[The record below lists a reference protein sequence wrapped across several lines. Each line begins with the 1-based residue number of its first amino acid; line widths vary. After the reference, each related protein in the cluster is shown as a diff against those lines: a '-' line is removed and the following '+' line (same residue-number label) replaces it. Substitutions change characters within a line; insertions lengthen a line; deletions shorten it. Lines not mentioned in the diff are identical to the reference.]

1 MKKIFIITSLLAI
14 SNAVKSQSALENYIK
29 IALENN
35 LTLKNSKLEYV
46 KSEFQ
51 KKEAFGYFLPSL
63 NFEARYSKADGGRY
77 FDVPIGDLLNPIYS
91 LLNLSLIERGLSPMF
106 PTDLKNQRLYLFRK
120 KEREEKLRFIQPIFN
135 FKIYYNYKARS
146 WLSMAKYAEYSRAA
160 NEIIFETKKAYYNCL
175 KAEKAL
181 RAYKVAHKTISEYY
195 KVVKKL
201 YENDKSNYGT
211 VKAAEAELLDIEAKI
226 LEYDKNVKAARAY
239 FNLVLKRD
247 LENEIV
253 FEEDS
258 TFIIEEPQNADYY
271 SQLAFSNRYEFKII
285 EYSKEAFKNY
295 KSTIFSELFPS
306 ASFVFDYGYQGEK
319 YRWTKDDRYWMMS
332 FVVQWNLFKGFQ
344 DKNKMQEAD
353 IEIKQIENSLE
364 ETRLKIALQIKVLID
379 EYKAETAKFKAYNK
393 KYQAAKIY
401 LEYASK
407 KYELGVSSQME
418 YLDAQNKKIVA
429 ETEMINSYYDALIK
443 KAELEKA
450 LGTEPQKFI
459 AEKIGADNE

>member
-1 MKKIFIITSLLAI
+1 
-14 SNAVKSQSALENYIK
+14 
-29 IALENN
+29 
-35 LTLKNSKLEYV
+35 
-46 KSEFQ
+46 
-51 KKEAFGYFLPSL
+51 
-63 NFEARYSKADGGRY
+63 
-77 FDVPIGDLLNPIYS
+77 
-91 LLNLSLIERGLSPMF
+91 
-106 PTDLKNQRLYLFRK
+106 
-120 KEREEKLRFIQPIFN
+120 
-135 FKIYYNYKARS
+135 
-146 WLSMAKYAEYSRAA
+146 
-160 NEIIFETKKAYYNCL
+160 
-175 KAEKAL
+175 
-181 RAYKVAHKTISEYY
+181 
-195 KVVKKL
+195 L